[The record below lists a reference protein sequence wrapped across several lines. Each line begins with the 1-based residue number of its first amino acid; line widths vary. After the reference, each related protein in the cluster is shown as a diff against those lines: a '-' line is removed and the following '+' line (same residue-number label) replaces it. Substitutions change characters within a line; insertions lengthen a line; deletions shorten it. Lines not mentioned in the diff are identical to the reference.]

1 MEYQRLIFRKIFP
14 VVVSVLLASCAYYN
28 TFYNAEQYFKKGIQE
43 IEAQGNDRITVNIRK
58 YFNSAIEKSNKVL
71 INYPDSRWTDN
82 AAYIIAMSHYYK
94 TDYSTARKNFEQF
107 FANYPASDLRPRA
120 EIWYGRC
127 LWKLGEKEQA
137 LRQLLK
143 SSQREKNPQMRSEI
157 FFALADLY
165 RSSGEL
171 DSALI
176 YYQKT
181 ISAGRDIPQAASAQY
196 KIAEI
201 NLAQNNIDLAITNL
215 KKIYKYH
222 PSSELIDKMQILLA
236 RIYREDN
243 RFDEARTLIDA
254 KLNDISNEAIWGDLE
269 LQLALLYLAEG
280 DLESAR
286 LRFSQITEKYKGKPV
301 SSEAYYHLGELYMN
315 TLNDYERAKTNYEKV
330 KKEDR
335 NSRFAL
341 SAQEKIADITKYF
354 ALRKKYEETWK
365 TVKIYIDNAEGNID
379 SSNIKNTEEEDSDEI
394 KKALEQ
400 FQRAKAQMADT
411 VTVFKNYYQ
420 ELYELGE
427 MHFFN
432 FGNTDSAFYYFNR
445 IYRTPYYNPV
455 RDKAL
460 YALYFL
466 LKESGKDDLADSY
479 LDSMR
484 LEFPDSQYLRFIEHR
499 DIVIPE
505 DNLQARQMFLRAES
519 YFDFQPDSA
528 ITVYS
533 EIADKYPDT
542 KYAEKSLLAI
552 GWLYHYRLYNLGNS
566 IKYYEKFLEKYPES
580 DLLEYG
586 KKELND
592 LQEISNWIT
601 SAGDDSS
608 ADSTGK
614 DFSLPDSS
622 GAGDLPPDEADE
634 RDRK

>member
-1 MEYQRLIFRKIFP
+1 LEYQRLIFRKIFP

-143 SSQREKNPQMRSEI
+143 SSRREKNPQMRSEI

-301 SSEAYYHLGELYMN
+301 SAEAYYHLGELYMN
-315 TLNDYERAKTNYEKV
+315 TLNDYEKAKTNYEKV
-330 KKEDR
+330 K
-335 NSRFAL
+335 
-341 SAQEKIADITKYF
+341 EKG
-354 ALRKKYEETWK
+354 RPE
-365 TVKIYIDNAEGNID
+365 
-379 SSNIKNTEEEDSDEI
+379 
-394 KKALEQ
+394 
-400 FQRAKAQMADT
+400 FQ
-411 VTVFKNYYQ
+411 VC
-420 ELYELGE
+420 
-427 MHFFN
+427 
-432 FGNTDSAFYYFNR
+432 S
-445 IYRTPYYNPV
+445 
-455 RDKAL
+455 
-460 YALYFL
+460 
-466 LKESGKDDLADSY
+466 
-479 LDSMR
+479 
-484 LEFPDSQYLRFIEHR
+484 
-499 DIVIPE
+499 
-505 DNLQARQMFLRAES
+505 
-519 YFDFQPDSA
+519 
-528 ITVYS
+528 
-533 EIADKYPDT
+533 
-542 KYAEKSLLAI
+542 
-552 GWLYHYRLYNLGNS
+552 
-566 IKYYEKFLEKYPES
+566 
-580 DLLEYG
+580 
-586 KKELND
+586 
-592 LQEISNWIT
+592 
-601 SAGDDSS
+601 
-608 ADSTGK
+608 
-614 DFSLPDSS
+614 
-622 GAGDLPPDEADE
+622 
-634 RDRK
+634 